1 MLDQMGDRMKLYE
14 GIEANRILIPG
25 LPICVRVDGRAF
37 HTFTKGMERLY
48 DIVMSNAMIET
59 MKHLVDETDA
69 CIGYVQS
76 DEISLVLS
84 DIKEPLFGGRIAKLI
99 SVIASI
105 ATAKFNVEIHKS
117 FPDKPMATFDC
128 RVWNVPNRTEA
139 ANTILWR
146 EFDATKNSISMA
158 ARAYYSHKQLL
169 GKNSSQMQDLLMKKG
184 VNWNDYPAFF
194 KRGSYAR
201 RCVITRKFLPE
212 EFDNLPEKHEARK
225 NPDMEFMRSCI
236 ETLDMPIFSK
246 VVNRE
251 DVIFENAAPLVND
264 ELFSAIAEAN
274 EIASGR
280 RKVKSYKNAKE
291 MIKDILNE

>member
-1 MLDQMGDRMKLYE
+1 MNDPMGDRMKMYE

-37 HTFTKGMERLY
+37 HTFTKGMQRPY
-48 DIVMSNAMIET
+48 DMAMSNAMIET
-59 MKHLVDETDA
+59 MKYLVEETDA
-69 CIGYVQS
+69 CIGFVQS

-84 DIKEPLFGGRIAKLI
+84 DVKEPLFGGRVSKLT

-117 FPDKPMATFDC
+117 FPEKPMATFDC

-158 ARAYYSHKQLL
+158 ARFYYSHEQLL
-169 GKNSSQMQDLLMKKG
+169 GKSSSEMQDLLIEKG
-184 VNWNDYPAFF
+184 VNWNDYPVFF
-194 KRGSYAR
+194 KRGTYAR
-201 RCVITRKFLPE
+201 RVTVTRKFLSE
-212 EFDNLPEKHEARK
+212 ELENLPAMHEARK
-225 NPDMEFMRSCI
+225 NPDMEFMRNSVEI
-236 ETLDMPIFSK
+236 IDMPIFSK

-251 DVIFENAAPLVND
+251 DVIFENAVPRVEEVLVNKRAV
-264 ELFSAIAEAN
+264 LP
-274 EIASGR
+274 
-280 RKVKSYKNAKE
+280 
-291 MIKDILNE
+291 